1 MYYEF
6 RGGGG
11 VIIDD
16 EIVGTVPQSG
26 VFTFL
31 STKQR
36 LDSISIQGGVPSNQR
51 LLDDS
56 YTENKTEI
64 EGIEDLKLTAKQND
78 TNSRVLNVY
87 LAYGI
92 FYRASTPITYN
103 TYSVFEY
110 RAPSDI
116 HNVQPG
122 QHYFNYTRTIKK
134 ETTQTPGTTV
144 KDSLVP
150 YDSKWILNVV
160 GGNVDY
166 MGNQTGRE
174 YSITTVAMIGIS
186 SPIQDD
192 SYIVFEAEI
201 RLRLK
206 VATTAENLPD
216 TNIISRFQ
224 YDF

>member
-1 MYYEF
+1 M
-6 RGGGG
+6 
-11 VIIDD
+11 
-16 EIVGTVPQSG
+16 
-26 VFTFL
+26 L
-31 STKQR
+31 
-36 LDSISIQGGVPSNQR
+36 N
-51 LLDDS
+51 DS

-78 TNSRVLNVY
+78 TNSRMLDVY

-122 QHYFNYTRTIKK
+122 QHYFNYIRTIKE

-144 KDSLVP
+144 KDTLVP
-150 YDSKWILNVV
+150 YDSRWILNVV
-160 GGNVDY
+160 RGNVDH
-166 MGNQTGRE
+166 MGPTGVE
-174 YSITTVAMIGIS
+174 YSFNTVAMIGIS

-216 TNIISRFQ
+216 MNIISRFQ